1 MCKNIQVIQKT
12 LLLLQSKAQFFELEV
27 YIMETEETLGISFFS
42 TYALFIDEKIER
54 LSLVQY
60 HIVS

>member
-27 YIMETEETLGISFFS
+27 YIMETEETLEISFFS

-54 LSLVQY
+54 LSLV
-60 HIVS
+60 